1 MLKSIF
7 FPSILLKPNLVILFI
22 DSDKPIFKAGE
33 NSKTSNILWFLLI
46 SIFLFLILALL
57 KSRNFGDIFFRIYW
71 FKYIKPV
78 PLGPLRYFLPDVIRN
93 CENLFIQFKNFDKIN
108 FISNKSI
115 TSKIEKFNKQKI
127 KKNYNCIVCIE
138 NADPG
143 YDFLFNKNIKGLITK
158 YGGLNSH
165 MAIRCSELNLPSL
178 IGVGEKNSQ
187 GELKAKRTLESLQ
200 PQ

>member
-1 MLKSIF
+1 MEMYFNLTTDKNIESLKRHINENKNEYNSNKSI
-7 FPSILLKPNLVILFI
+7 
-22 DSDKPIFKAGE
+22 
-33 NSKTSNILWFLLI
+33 
-46 SIFLFLILALL
+46 
-57 KSRNFGDIFFRIYW
+57 
-71 FKYIKPV
+71 
-78 PLGPLRYFLPDVIRN
+78 FLPDVIRN

-108 FISNKSI
+108 FISSKSI

-178 IGVGEKNSQ
+178 IGVGEKNFNKIITHKIININCK
-187 GELKAKRTLESLQ
+187 EKKLNYIN
-200 PQ
+200 